1 MIAVDTNIVVRFL
14 TKDNEIQ
21 FQKSLKLFQEQSI
34 FIGDT
39 VILEVEWVLRFAYKF
54 TPEQICQAFRKL
66 FGLPNTYISDVNA
79 IAQVLEWHEIGLD
92 FADAFHLARS
102 QHCSELYTFDQ
113 RFYGQ
118 AQSLSACQLKQA

>member
-14 TKDNEIQ
+14 TKDDEIQ
-21 FQKSLKLFQEQSI
+21 FQKSLKLFQEQNI

-39 VILEVEWVLRFAYKF
+39 VILEVEWVLRFAYRF

-92 FADAFHLARS
+92 FADAFHLVKS

-113 RFYGQ
+113 KFYTKGQ
-118 AQSLSACQLKQA
+118 NLSPCQLQQA

>member
-14 TKDNEIQ
+14 TKDDETQ
-21 FQKSLKLFQEQSI
+21 FQKSLKLFQEQNI

-54 TPEQICQAFRKL
+54 TPEQICQALRKL

-92 FADAFHLARS
+92 FTDAFHLVKS
-102 QHCSELYTFDQ
+102 QHCSELYTFEQ
-113 RFYGQ
+113 KFYTQGQ
-118 AQSLSACQLKQA
+118 NLSLCKLQQA